1 MRKISLVLAGVLA
14 SYNCFADLG
23 QITIKSYL
31 DQPLYA
37 TIPIYNVAGG
47 DYANLSINLATSD
60 KFKNYGIAYDSDLGL
75 LQFKV
80 INQGSSHYLQIT
92 SSRSISAPVL
102 NVLLHYQ
109 EDNNDF
115 YRQYTILLNP
125 IQYGANG
132 YQSNTTSPTANRN
145 NPIGIYG
152 KSKQVTKPLSQKY
165 KGAFAMDLKNEFV
178 KSHLSQFNQDN
189 MTFNMKAGDNL
200 YVPAHFIQ
208 AIYPKAKLPINQVAL
223 ALGLANYH
231 DLKDKNYIYESDFS
245 IKLPTPQQIMS
256 IPTELV
262 DAYVWSSDKNVE
274 QNIDM
279 LTKMASK
286 FDSAIEIS
294 GDPTIFAQGNSVAAP
309 AAKVNASK
317 VVSSNVVNKPTV
329 APVSYDEPD
338 LIDEI
343 LDYKLEIAG
352 ALLALVGIL
361 VLLKKR
367 KSKPSKP
374 VDSGKKGGIFNKK
387 KKSKVESDTDN
398 LENDLDILSNPEPVI
413 QIQPR
418 RNVSQSSSQITT
430 QEVKYNQQVAD
441 LHAVT
446 NNHRI
451 QNEEI
456 SYKPPVKIQEVVK
469 PVVEIEYPASTSP
482 YAVAPVIDDVPEF
495 NHVEEVKEEVHA
507 STVSQAHS
515 NNEVIDTLEQILS
528 LDSSRNDIRLKL
540 FELYINAHATDKAN
554 ECYSSLNAVLDFDD
568 PLRRS
573 LEELTAQYNFVYHM
587 PNNVMSKATVNAV
600 VESNVKQPEVNLSSI
615 SPVASNVSNNSVEY
629 FDMPKS
635 ASVEIKVEEPI
646 VNVKHLVEDIPV
658 ITTTMSIEPEKAIA
672 TPVIS
677 AAPVASYEHHAST
690 NSNSQYEFGASINEE
705 EHVVTK
711 IDKDIAGT
719 LEQILSFD
727 TDRDDIRLK
736 LFEMYASARMINQAS
751 KYYSELD
758 FRLDIDSPL
767 RISLNSVAME
777 THFKSSSTTP
787 DSYSLNP
794 SAHSSSGMSFS
805 NSTVSPVN
813 HHDDLN
819 YASGHVMEFSSS
831 NIEPAAHPVV
841 EQHKV
846 VSEDSNPFANTTI
859 EQKMNLATMYYHIDE
874 FVKAKDVLKD
884 IINSPHATYEQ
895 KESAMKLMTD
905 YHLNG

>member
-1 MRKISLVLAGVLA
+1 MRKISLVLAGALA

-23 QITIKSYL
+23 QITVKSYL

-132 YQSNTTSPTANRN
+132 YQSSTTTPTANRS

-152 KSKQVTKPLSQKY
+152 KSKPVAKPLSSKY
-165 KGAFAMDLKNEFV
+165 KGAFAMDFKNDYV
-178 KSHLSQFNQDN
+178 KSHLSQFNQDD

-200 YVPAHFIQ
+200 YVPARFIQ

-256 IPTELV
+256 IPIELV

-279 LTKMASK
+279 LTKIASK
-286 FDSAIEIS
+286 FDSSIEIS
-294 GDPTIFAQGNSVAAP
+294 GDPTIFVQNGSASVP
-309 AAKVNASK
+309 TVKVDASK
-317 VVSSNVVNKPTV
+317 VVSSSSVVKKPVV

-338 LIDEI
+338 LIEQI

-361 VLLKKR
+361 VLFKKR
-367 KSKPSKP
+367 KNKPSKTIN
-374 VDSGKKGGIFNKK
+374 DDKKGGVFKKK
-387 KKSKVESDTDN
+387 KKSKVEPDSDN
-398 LENDLDILSNPEPVI
+398 LEDDLDILSNPEPVI

-418 RNVSQSSSQITT
+418 RNVSQSSAQITT

-441 LHAVT
+441 LHAAKS
-446 NNHRI
+446 NSNII
-451 QNEEI
+451 QHEEI
-456 SYKPPVKIQEVVK
+456 SYKPPVKVQESVK
-469 PVVEIEYPASTSP
+469 PVIEIEYPASTSP
-482 YAVAPVIDDVPEF
+482 YAVAPVIDDVNEF
-495 NHVEEVKEEVHA
+495 EHVEEIKEDVH
-507 STVSQAHS
+507 SNTVAQAHS

-540 FELYINAHATDKAN
+540 FELYLNVQAIDKAN

-573 LEELTAQYNFVYHM
+573 LEELTSQYNFVYRV
-587 PNNVMSKATVNAV
+587 PNSIVNKATVNVAAESQV
-600 VESNVKQPEVNLSSI
+600 QRSDVYSSLESNVV
-615 SPVASNVSNNSVEY
+615 SNVSNNSVDY
-629 FDMPKS
+629 FEVPKPAS
-635 ASVEIKVEEPI
+635 AAEIKIEKPV
-646 VNVKHLVEDIPV
+646 VEDVPV
-658 ITTTMSIEPEKAIA
+658 VKTTLSIQSERSVPES
-672 TPVIS
+672 VV
-677 AAPVASYEHHAST
+677 AAPTIASHEYNT
-690 NSNSQYEFGASINEE
+690 NSSSQYEFVEPVSGE
-705 EHVVTK
+705 EHIVTK
-711 IDKDIAGT
+711 IDKDVAGT

-727 TDRDDIRLK
+727 TERDDIRLK

-758 FRLDIDSPL
+758 SRLDIDSPL
-767 RISLNSVAME
+767 RASLNNLAME
-777 THFKSSSTTP
+777 TNFKSANATSDSYGKPHANSHDLSFSSSTTTI
-787 DSYSLNP
+787 S
-794 SAHSSSGMSFS
+794 
-805 NSTVSPVN
+805 SPVN
-813 HHDDLN
+813 NHSDLS
-819 YASGHVMEFSSS
+819 YYSDRVMEFSSS
-831 NIEPAAHPVV
+831 NIEPSVSPPVV

-859 EQKMNLATMYYHIDE
+859 DQKMNLATMYYHIDE